1 MAPDTAPGAAP
12 VHEHRLANGLL
23 VLLKQNRNAPVINL
37 NVVYRVG
44 SKYERPGITGISHL
58 LEHMMFKT
66 TAHLPLGEFDRRLKR
81 VGADNNAYT
90 WLDQT
95 VYYETI
101 AADQI
106 DVALELEAERM
117 QHLLV
122 LPEDHKTEMTVV
134 RNELDQRDDSPFTLL
149 YEELLANAFKAHP
162 YAIPTIGWADDVE
175 GMTPDEIRAYYK
187 RWYAPDNAFI
197 VAVGDFEPEELLAQI
212 ERRFGGIPAAGV
224 AHPRLPVEPQQ
235 RGERRFIL
243 RRAGQVDF
251 QLLGWHIPSSAHADA
266 YATVVLGDILGG
278 GRTSRLYSALV
289 DSGLCSSA
297 SADSNAFD
305 YVDPHLFTV
314 SASLNPGTAPEQ
326 VEALVWRE
334 VERLQHEPVTAEE
347 LARAR
352 KQARVSF
359 VYERDSLVS
368 EANALL
374 EFELLPRGWQA
385 MNDYLPGIEAVTA
398 DDVRRVAQEYLTH
411 DNVTVGTYI
420 ATKEPGGPADADDD
434 EDDEDEGLPEL
445 AVRRP
450 HYKKIPV
457 GQASL
462 PAQTGCAIEAG
473 QAGTPAPWNPGP
485 RRSMNGTG
493 GAAGARHAAPAGG
506 PYATA
511 HRYPSGLTLIVHEN
525 HNNPTLSVSGI
536 LLAGAVDD
544 NTAQPGAGNLA
555 VDMLLSGTQRR
566 GKLELA
572 ALLEN
577 EGMSLGYGLGRENS
591 SLSGRCLSED
601 WPKLLAL
608 LAETLREPAFAADE
622 LDKLRQQTIA
632 GLLYSQ
638 SDTFETA
645 FYHAR
650 TELYGVGHP
659 FAGRAEGTVDSVT
672 ALAADDLRAWYGAN
686 FSPDGAVLTLVG
698 DIDTARAI
706 EQVGALLGDWAG
718 PARPRD
724 AVLAR
729 GAQVVL
735 PGQREQR
742 LPLPDKNSVSLV
754 WMGAGASKT
763 GAEWPARLVANFIFG
778 GEFYARLN
786 QRLRIQDGL
795 TYGAYS
801 WFSNG
806 RGAGPWAAKAEVA
819 AENVDAAIAATQ
831 EEMARYAA
839 SGPTAEELAAAQSYL
854 TGNFPVKLATN
865 GAVAA
870 VLSEA
875 HYLGR
880 GMDYIQRYPDLV
892 RGVTLEQTARAAA
905 ELMDPQR
912 LLLVACGTFEE
923 A

>member
-1 MAPDTAPGAAP
+1 MTPDLAPGAAP
-12 VHEHRLANGLL
+12 VLEHRLDNGLL

-66 TAHLPLGEFDRRLKR
+66 TAHLPLGEFDKRLKR

-122 LPEDHKTEMTVV
+122 LPEDHATEMTVV

-162 YAIPTIGWADDVE
+162 YAIPTIGWPDDVE
-175 GMTPDEIRAYYK
+175 GMTPDEIRDYYR
-187 RWYAPDNAFI
+187 RWYSPDNAFI
-197 VAVGDFEPEELLAQI
+197 VAVGDFEPEALLAKIKQ
-212 ERRFGGIPAAGV
+212 RFGGIPASGV
-224 AHPRLPVEPQQ
+224 QHPRLPAEPPQ

-251 QLLGWHIPSSAHADA
+251 QLLGWHLPSSAHPDA

-297 SADSNAFD
+297 GADSNAFD

-314 SASLNPGTAPEQ
+314 SAALNPGTTPDQ
-326 VEALVWRE
+326 VEALIWHE
-334 VERLQHEPVTAEE
+334 VERLKREPVTEEE

-385 MNDYLPGIEAVTA
+385 MNEYLPGIEAVTA
-398 DDVRRVAQEYLTH
+398 DDVLRVADAYLTR
-411 DNVTVGTYI
+411 DNVTIGTYL
-420 ATKEPGGPADADDD
+420 ATKEPGGPADADD
-434 EDDEDEGLPEL
+434 EDDDEEDDGLPEL
-445 AVRRP
+445 AVRKP
-450 HYKKIPV
+450 HRSP
-457 GQASL
+457 GLSAAHGRTGPSASS
-462 PAQTGCAIEAG
+462 EA
-473 QAGTPAPWNPGP
+473 
-485 RRSMNGTG
+485 
-493 GAAGARHAAPAGG
+493 
-506 PYATA
+506 YATV
-511 HRYPSGLTLIVHEN
+511 HRYPNGLTLIVREN
-525 HNNPTLSVSGI
+525 HNNPTLSMSG
-536 LLAGAVDD
+536 LVLAGAVDD
-544 NTAQPGAGNLA
+544 LLELPGVGNLTI
-555 VDMLLSGTQRR
+555 DMLSNGTQRHT
-566 GKLELA
+566 KLELA

-577 EGMSLGYGLGRENS
+577 EGMSLGFGLGRENAS
-591 SLSGRCLSED
+591 IGGRCLSED
-601 WPKLLAL
+601 WPKLLDI
-608 LAETLREPAFAADE
+608 LAEQILEPAFPPEE
-622 LDKLRQQTIA
+622 LEKLRQQTVA

-645 FYHAR
+645 FYHGR
-650 TELYGVGHP
+650 GQLYGTPHP
-659 FAGRAEGTVDSVT
+659 FAGRAEGTLDSV
-672 ALAADDLRAWYGAN
+672 ARIQVADLRQWYSAN
-686 FSPDGAVLTLVG
+686 YSPDGGVIVLAG
-698 DIDTARAI
+698 DIDAGQAI
-706 EQVGALLGDWAG
+706 EQVGARLGNWTG
-718 PARPRD
+718 PVRPREPL
-724 AVLAR
+724 LAR
-729 GAQVVL
+729 GSEFRPAD
-735 PGQREQR
+735 PREQR
-742 LPLPDKNSVSLV
+742 LPLPDKNSVSVV
-754 WMGAGASKT
+754 WLGPGAPKVGEA
-763 GAEWPARLVANFIFG
+763 WPARMVANYIFG
-778 GEFYARLN
+778 GDFYARLN
-786 QRLRIQDGL
+786 QRLRIQGGL

-806 RGAGPWAAKAEVA
+806 RAAGPWSSKVEVA
-819 AENVDAAIAATQ
+819 PENVEAAIKAAE

-839 SGPTAEELAAAQSYL
+839 EGPSAEEVTAAQDYL

-865 GAVAA
+865 GAVAG
-870 VLSEA
+870 VLAEA

-880 GMDYIQRYPDLV
+880 GSDYIQRYTSII
-892 RGVTLEQTARAAA
+892 RSVTLDQVKAAAA
-905 ELMDPQR
+905 ELMRPEQ
-912 LLLVACGTFEE
+912 LLLVVCGTL
-923 A
+923 AT